1 MSKKL
6 FYFIALLTLPLIRV
20 LVLNTGYDQ
29 WLEHAHYEHA
39 AAGVRMLRDNALFQ
53 QFIGGWVF
61 PFYVIAVIAFW
72 CTEED
77 DSRIGQQFLLLPLGY
92 IPFTILGFTLV
103 NADFQVSY
111 LYVHPIVIITFGYLY
126 VLTWVFI
133 LWLLS
138 KIGLFK

>member
-6 FYFIALLTLPLIRV
+6 FYFLAVLMLPVIRIIV
-20 LVLNTGYDQ
+20 LHTGYDE
-29 WLEHAHYEHA
+29 WLAHAHYDRA
-39 AAGVRMLRDNALFQ
+39 AAFITMLKNNTLFQ

-61 PFYVIAVIAFW
+61 PFYIIAVIAFW
-72 CTEED
+72 CAEED
-77 DSRIGQQFLLLPLGY
+77 DTRIGQQFMLLPLGY

-126 VLTWVFI
+126 VLTWTFFM
-133 LWLLS
+133 WLLG
-138 KIGLFK
+138 KFGIIK